1 MEKETCA
8 LCGQPVEIE
17 GFTETDADG
26 IKKFCCAGCLSIF
39 QLLNEISETT
49 TIKNTITNNEEI
61 P

>member
-1 MEKETCA
+1 MEKEICA

-17 GFTETDADG
+17 GFTETYTDG

-39 QLLNEISETT
+39 QLLNEGGENT
-49 TIKNTITNNEEI
+49 TIKKTITPNEET